1 MAAHAFAL
9 TNFARKLTRREEPV
23 DQSPAAIETVEAAL
37 PEQSWSQDSDI
48 GEAFDL
54 IEADLAVSAREIQDS
69 ASAVNEQLAN
79 QGRII
84 SGIRADTQQLSQRSA
99 EATENAA
106 QLAEALEELT
116 LTSREIG
123 ERVSSTT
130 ALADRAGGIASEAN
144 DGVNEL
150 RDAVQKIAEVVLMI
164 SAVAK
169 QTNLL
174 ALNAT
179 IEAARAGEAGK
190 GFAVVANEVKQLSE
204 QTQRATDEISSN
216 IERLQVT
223 AEGSIGAV
231 NRIIEAID
239 EIRPSFVSVAGAVE
253 QQVAT
258 TDEIGRSA
266 RQTADFVREVGER
279 VNTISAATDEAEG
292 AGKAITRAST
302 HMTDLTGA
310 LGTRFTML
318 IRQTSAGN
326 RRKHDRYPVDLRGQL
341 EIEGKAEPVH
351 VLDISMG
358 GTLMKA
364 ESEGLKLRTGTQG
377 TLDLGRLGRFPI
389 SITGTSSLGLHSS
402 FRDLDEA
409 SKTSLQR
416 QIEAVQAENHGFI
429 ETAKQAGR
437 QIEAA
442 MEAALDS
449 GQIDVASL
457 FDTDYKPVSGSDPQ
471 QFTNKALPVLERI
484 LPEVQEPLLAAS
496 RTKGMTFC
504 AAVDRN
510 GYLPV
515 HNRVY
520 SQPQKPDDPK
530 WNGANCRN
538 KRIFDDRAGLSAARN
553 TRPFLIQSY
562 PRDMGNGETVWMREI
577 DVPITVNGRHWGGFR
592 TAYKV

>member
-1 MAAHAFAL
+1 MAVHAFAL
-9 TNFARKLTRREEPV
+9 PNFARKLTKREEQV
-23 DQSPAAIETVEAAL
+23 AHSPANTETVEAA
-37 PEQSWSQDSDI
+37 PRERPGSQDGEI

-54 IEADLAVSAREIQDS
+54 IEADLAVSAREIMES

-84 SGIRADTQQLSQRSA
+84 SGIRADTQQLSTRSA
-99 EATENAA
+99 EATDNAA

-116 LTSREIG
+116 HTSREIG

-130 ALADRAGGIASEAN
+130 ALADRAGGIAAEAN
-144 DGVNEL
+144 DGVNQL

-190 GFAVVANEVKQLSE
+190 GFAVVANEVKLLSE

-231 NRIIEAID
+231 NRIIDAID
-239 EIRPSFVSVAGAVE
+239 EIRPSFISVAGAVE
-253 QQVAT
+253 EQVAT

-266 RQTADFVREVGER
+266 HQTADFVREVGER
-279 VNTISAATDEAEG
+279 VNAISTATDEAEG
-292 AGKAITRAST
+292 AGKEITRASAD
-302 HMTDLTGA
+302 MTDLTEA

-326 RRKHDRYPVDLRGQL
+326 RRQHDRYPVDLRGQL
-341 EIEGKAEPVH
+341 EIAGEVKPVH
-351 VLDISMG
+351 VLDISLG
-358 GTLMKA
+358 GTLMKP
-364 ESEGLKLRTGTQG
+364 EDEELKLRPGTQG
-377 TLDLGRLGRFPI
+377 TLDLGRHGRFPVA
-389 SITGTSSLGLHSS
+389 ITGTSSLGLHSS
-402 FRDLDEA
+402 FRDLDA
-409 SKTSLQR
+409 AAKTSLQK
-416 QIEAVQAENHGFI
+416 QLDAVQAENHAF
-429 ETAKQAGR
+429 
-437 QIEAA
+437 IEAA
-442 MEAALDS
+442 KEAGRKVEAAMKKAIDS
-449 GQIDVASL
+449 GQLSVASL
-457 FDTDYKPVSGSDPQ
+457 FDADYQLVADTNPQ
-471 QFTNKALPVLERI
+471 QYTNKALAVLERI
-484 LPEVQEPLLAAS
+484 LPEVQEPLLEAS
-496 RTKGMTFC
+496 RSKGMTFC

-515 HNRVY
+515 HNKIY
-520 SQPQKPDDPK
+520 SHPQKPSDPT
-530 WNGANCRN
+530 WNAANCRN

-562 PRDMGNGETVWMREI
+562 PRDMGNGEMVWMREI
-577 DVPITVNGRHWGGFR
+577 DVPITVAGRHWGGFR